1 MRFEND
7 TYLWMIPVAILVIIG
22 GWYLYRRHISRVRN
36 ALFLNENKTYSW
48 WPLILGSLCTLL
60 LCVSLANPQQG
71 MESEEVESSSS
82 DTYIIL
88 DISTSMQSRDI
99 APSRLDRAKAF
110 ALDLVDALKGDRIG
124 LIYMAG
130 NSFVQLPMTLDYG
143 AVKLAINTASPSL
156 AGTQGTDLG
165 GAIEL
170 AMKQDEEEQKD
181 RAAIIITDGES
192 HSDGDLSVAAEAS
205 ERHVQI
211 YTVGVGTEKGGLIP
225 YTNQRGIETYKM
237 HEGKA
242 IVSKLN
248 LNTIK
253 EIARKGGGQ
262 AYMINQGATAIKDII
277 KRISTLREYSGEKTV
292 YTNYKSYFQ
301 YPLFI
306 VIALLLFL
314 WIKPLLKTRK
324 ALNVLTIILLLPMLA
339 KGQNV
344 HQSLKSGD
352 EAYRSGDLK
361 EAQKHYE
368 SAQSSEKGV
377 YNLGNTLYQSDDK
390 EGALQKFEQ
399 GATSAD
405 PEVRYRS
412 TFNKGVLRYEQQD
425 FQGAMESFKEAI
437 KLNNSE
443 EAKRNYRLSRRMVQQ
458 QQQQQQQ
465 SQNQQ
470 SKDNKEDQQ
479 QNKDQQQ
486 QENDNQEQD
495 QQQQQDQNKEQ
506 DQQDQQE
513 KQNGENG
520 DQKEPLEPQK
530 DLDKD
535 EVNDLLKIAEEEEK
549 KAQERLQRSGD
560 TNKPEKDW

>member
-1 MRFEND
+1 MRFEDNS
-7 TYLWMIPVAILVIIG
+7 YLWMIPVAILVIIG
-22 GWYLYRRHISRVRN
+22 GWYMYRRHISKVRK
-36 ALFLNENKTYSW
+36 ALFLNKNTAYSW
-48 WPLILGSLCTLL
+48 WPLIIGSICMLL

-130 NSFVQLPMTLDYG
+130 NSFIQLPMTLDYG
-143 AVKLAINTASPSL
+143 AVKLALNTASPAL

-170 AMKQDEEEQKD
+170 AMKQEDEVQKD
-181 RAAIIITDGES
+181 RAVIIITDGES
-192 HSDGDLSVAAEAS
+192 HSEGDLAVAAEAHES
-205 ERHVQI
+205 HVQI

-237 HEGKA
+237 HGGKA

-277 KRISTLREYSGEKTV
+277 QRISTLREYTGGKTV

-306 VIALLLFL
+306 VIAFLLFI
-314 WIKPLLKTRK
+314 WIKPLMKSRN
-324 ALNVLTIILLLPMLA
+324 ALNILLFIVLVPML
-339 KGQNV
+339 GLSQNV
-344 HQSLKSGD
+344 HQSLKKGD
-352 EAYRSGDLK
+352 EAYRSGDL
-361 EAQKHYE
+361 EAAQKHYE
-368 SAQSSEKGV
+368 GAQSSEKGV

-390 EGALQKFEQ
+390 ERALQQFEQ
-399 GATSAD
+399 GSTSAD

-412 TFNKGVLRYEQQD
+412 TFNKGVMQYEQQD

-443 EAKRNYRLSRRMVQQ
+443 EAKQNYRLSRKMV

-470 SKDNKEDQQ
+470 SKDNKDDQQQ

-486 QENDNQEQD
+486 NQQQD
-495 QQQQQDQNKEQ
+495 QSQDQDQNKEQ

-513 KQNGENG
+513 KQNGEDG
-520 DQKEPLEPQK
+520 DQKEPLKPQK

-549 KAQERLQRSGD
+549 KTQERLQRSD
-560 TNKPEKDW
+560 NTNKPEKDW